1 MSKYIKRWKNIS
13 GIQRKYLKYT
23 LTLLFA
29 ALLLS
34 SIGVWYYV
42 EKELSSAIV
51 EKYEFMNEKMGISL
65 DLLFEKS
72 DEVLAECIVEEKVQ
86 DSLKTKPLE
95 DVEKIALSKYF
106 SYVGLD
112 DVAEYC
118 YVDNKENV
126 YTRAYSKIDYED
138 FCQSGLKEQLGDD
151 YAKTQWFR
159 AEDHLFG
166 RGEKA
171 VFIGRYVH
179 SMEYWHEP
187 GMVFFKMKN
196 SYLEEIMKENREIAH
211 PIAVGIMDENGEVW
225 KSWYPEGYTLADKDR
240 EVITEIAKM
249 NSDGMIISEKRIS
262 SGMLSAYQQK
272 ETGLVV
278 YAIVPNDV
286 LSQGLMNFLG
296 IMGCIYL
303 LVIAVAVIISIY
315 FSNRF
320 TRPIK
325 MISKEMNEF
334 DGKDFNKTI
343 QIDTH
348 TELDQIGK
356 AYNEM
361 LENIEQLLNEIKA
374 QERELR
380 TRELDVLMNQMN
392 PHFLYNTLDTIYML
406 ARINGEET
414 TMKMIQALSKYLR
427 LTLSKGSDIVTVDDE
442 LENVK
447 SYMEIQQ
454 IRNENLFKYEVD
466 CQVDRKNTWMLKLI
480 LQPLVENSIKYGFC
494 EIYEGGLIQIKILEQ
509 KQGLRIEVFNSGL
522 PMEQETADQINS
534 LNGKTLKEMKK
545 VFPDKQHGYGIAN
558 VMTRLRLKYGEATR
572 FEYKVEENGTRCII
586 WIPDKGEKHEEE

>member
-1 MSKYIKRWKNIS
+1 MNKYRKRWKDIS
-13 GIQRKYLKYT
+13 GIQKKYLKYT
-23 LTLLFA
+23 LTLLIT
-29 ALLLS
+29 ALLFS

-106 SYVGLD
+106 SYIGLE

-126 YTRAYSKIDYED
+126 YSRAYSKIDYDE
-138 FCQSGLKEQLGDD
+138 FCQSGLKEQLGDE

-179 SMEYWHEP
+179 SMEYWHDP

-196 SYLEEIMKENREIAH
+196 SYLEEIMEGNRNIAH
-211 PIAVGIMDENGEVW
+211 SIAVGIMDDTGEVW
-225 KSWYPEGYTLADKDR
+225 KSWYPEGYALPDSDR
-240 EVITEIAKM
+240 EMITEIAQTKR
-249 NSDGMIISEKRIS
+249 SGMIISKQKVS
-262 SGMLSAYQQK
+262 SGILSAYQQK

-278 YAIVPNDV
+278 YVIVPNYI

-296 IMGCIYL
+296 IMGAIYL
-303 LVIAVAVIISIY
+303 LVIAVAVVMSIY

-325 MISKEMNEF
+325 VISKEMNEF

-343 QIDTH
+343 QIDTN

-380 TRELDVLMNQMN
+380 TREMDVLMNQMN

-427 LTLSKGSDIVTVDDE
+427 LTLSKGSDIVTVEDE

-454 IRNENLFKYEVD
+454 IRNENLFKYEID
-466 CQVDRKNTWMLKLI
+466 CQVDRKQTWMLKLI

-494 EIYEGGLIQIKILEQ
+494 EIYEGGLIQISIGEEEN
-509 KQGLRIEVFNSGL
+509 GLKIEVFNSGV

-545 VFPDKQHGYGIAN
+545 VFPDKQHGYGITN
-558 VMTRLRLKYGEATR
+558 VMTRLRLKYGETTR

-586 WIPDKGEKHEEE
+586 WIPDKGEEHEED

>member
-1 MSKYIKRWKNIS
+1 MKYIKKWKNIS
-13 GIQRKYLKYT
+13 GIQKRYLKYT
-23 LTLLFA
+23 LTLLFT
-29 ALLLS
+29 ALLFS
-34 SIGVWYYV
+34 IIGVWYYV

-112 DVAEYC
+112 DVEEYC

-126 YTRAYSKIDYED
+126 YSRAYSKTDYDE
-138 FCQSGLKEQLGDD
+138 FCQSGLKEQLGDT
-151 YAKTQWFR
+151 YAKTHWFR
-159 AEDHLFG
+159 SEDYLFG
-166 RGEKA
+166 KGEKA
-171 VFIGRYVH
+171 IFIGRYVH

-225 KSWYPEGYTLADKDR
+225 KSWYPEGYVLADKDR
-240 EVITEIAKM
+240 EVIAEIAKT
-249 NSDGMIISEKRIS
+249 NSDGMIISEKKVS
-262 SGMLSAYQQK
+262 SGILSAYQQK

-278 YAIVPNDV
+278 YAIVPNDI
-286 LSQGLMNFLG
+286 LTQGLMSFLG

-325 MISKEMNEF
+325 IISKEMNEF
-334 DGKDFNKTI
+334 DGKDFKKTI
-343 QIDTH
+343 QINTH

-361 LENIEQLLNEIKA
+361 LENIERLLDEIKA

-427 LTLSKGSDIVTVDDE
+427 LTLSKGSDIVTVEDE

-466 CQVDRKNTWMLKLI
+466 CQVDRTHTWMLKLI

-494 EIYEGGLIQIKILEQ
+494 EIYEGGLIQIQILEQ
-509 KQGLRIEVFNSGL
+509 ENGLRIEVFNSGL
-522 PMEQETADQINS
+522 PMEQEIADQINS
-534 LNGKTLKEMKK
+534 LNGKALKEMKK
-545 VFPDKQHGYGIAN
+545 VFPDKQHGYGIVN
-558 VMTRLRLKYGEATR
+558 VMTRLRLKYGEETH
-572 FEYKVEENGTRCII
+572 FEYKVEADGTRCII
-586 WIPDKGEKHEEE
+586 WIPDKGEKHEED